1 MPVLLPSVPRVL
13 VLGAQGFIGWH
24 LVAAL
29 REAGCTVVEG
39 VRRATRAQQIAID
52 FARDKEPDAW
62 CARLAGIDVVVNA
75 VGILRENSTARFAA
89 IHQDAPIALLHA
101 CERMGVRR
109 LIQISAL
116 GICDD
121 ASQEPLAYFASK
133 AAADRALLAST
144 LGVTIV
150 RPSLVFG
157 LDGASSRSFLA
168 AASLPLHLLPGEGAQ
183 RVQPLHI
190 DDLSALLSNLVTM
203 PDTPPRLIPAVGPR
217 SLSFA
222 QLLAIYRS
230 QLGLP
235 PPWQIALPMPWVQGL
250 VRLAEFLPQR
260 VVARETLAMLERGNT
275 ADPAPATRILGR
287 APRPPEAF
295 LAPAEREGA
304 RRSANA
310 LWLEPL
316 ARLALALLWLISGLL
331 GLVFVDP
338 RVPTWLARLG
348 LDPAA
353 ADGVRIAAALC
364 DLAFA
369 GLSLMWP
376 RRILWLMQL
385 LLIAAYTPLASV
397 AAPEEWL
404 HPFGPLLKN
413 LPIAVLL
420 LWLWANTPVKK
431 S

>member
-1 MPVLLPSVPRVL
+1 MAGKQPLRVL
-13 VLGAQGFIGWH
+13 VLGVSGFLGRRI
-24 LVAAL
+24 AAKL
-29 REAGCTVVEG
+29 RDAGCLVLRGQRGADHPGEIT
-39 VRRATRAQQIAID
+39 ID
-52 FARDKEPDAW
+52 FTRDLSPETWRP
-62 CARLAGIDVVVNA
+62 RLAGVDAIINA
-75 VGILRENSTARFAA
+75 VGILRETPAAPFAA
-89 IHQDAPIALLHA
+89 IHTEAPIALLHA
-101 CERMGVRR
+101 CEIVGVRR
-109 LIQISAL
+109 FIQISAL
-116 GICDD
+116 GIADD
-121 ASQEPLAYFASK
+121 NPREPLAYFASK
-133 AAADRALLAST
+133 AAADRALLASP
-144 LGVTIV
+144 LEVCV
-150 RPSLVFG
+150 LRPSLVFG
-157 LDGASSRSFLA
+157 LDGASSRSFLT
-168 AASLPLHLLPGEGAQ
+168 AASLPLHVLPGEGGQ
-183 RVQPLHI
+183 QVQPIHI
-190 DDLSALLSNLVTM
+190 DDLCALIALLVTRKEA
-203 PDTPPRLIPAVGPR
+203 PPRLLAAVGPR
-217 SLSFA
+217 ALGFGE
-222 QLLAIYRS
+222 LLAVYRRN
-230 QLGLP
+230 LGLP

-348 LDPAA
+348 LDPIA